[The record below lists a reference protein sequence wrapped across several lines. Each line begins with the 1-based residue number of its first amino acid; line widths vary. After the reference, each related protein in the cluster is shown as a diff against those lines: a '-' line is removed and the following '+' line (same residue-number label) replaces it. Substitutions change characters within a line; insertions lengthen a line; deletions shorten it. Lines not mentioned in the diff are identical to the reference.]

1 MFAAEKTT
9 LSIGGPFGMGLTAEG
24 DNLILRALTAAKA
37 EPQYVTLEKHLPVS
51 AGIGGGSANAAAV
64 LRMCGVDDLHIAV
77 SLGADVPVCLRSE
90 TAHMTGIGEDVT
102 LMPGLGQL
110 HALLVNPRVA
120 VSTGAI
126 FKAFDAAPDIR
137 ETPRP
142 MKTSGDLLSRALD
155 GRNDLEPIAMA
166 QAPVIGDVLRGRRLR
181 DYGLRGRDVLPAIR
195 YWRRTAFSFDTR
207 FCDRCNGVNFMD
219 GANGF
224 MGSFMLIASLALMML
239 AMTLGAMTAAILAG
253 ALCFGL
259 LGFLPYNFRRNAEIF
274 CGDVGSLLAGFIFAI
289 ASLMLVKEVPELPLL
304 YVGPILLLPFLADI
318 LMTLGSRAKRRENI
332 FAAHSTH
339 LYQRLIRSGWSHA
352 KVSFAYA
359 GAGLLCANI
368 AVFAVFNG
376 VIGSL
381 WMLLLLAFL
390 AGVLKVWAERRL

>member
-1 MFAAEKTT
+1 MMQSLFPMLHLGVMGFAAALAFSGFMIAAGVGDIPNSRSNHSQATPT
-9 LSIGGPFGMGLTAEG
+9 SGGLGLVAALGIMGLGAGMFYPQLDIGGELPFL
-24 DNLILRALTAAKA
+24 LILAFVIAALGLFDDVFEGRTRIKFALIIGVAALA
-37 EPQYVTLEKHLPVS
+37 VRV
-51 AGIGGGSANAAAV
+51 IGPPAV
-64 LRMCGVDDLHIAV
+64 LPLGVYEIALPYGV
-77 SLGADVPVCLRSE
+77 GLIGAVLWIFVC
-90 TAHMTGIGEDVT
+90 V
-102 LMPGLGQL
+102 
-110 HALLVNPRVA
+110 
-120 VSTGAI
+120 
-126 FKAFDAAPDIR
+126 
-137 ETPRP
+137 
-142 MKTSGDLLSRALD
+142 
-155 GRNDLEPIAMA
+155 
-166 QAPVIGDVLRGRRLR
+166 
-181 DYGLRGRDVLPAIR
+181 
-195 YWRRTAFSFDTR
+195 
-207 FCDRCNGVNFMD
+207 NGVNFMD

-253 ALCFGL
+253 ALSFGL

-289 ASLMLVKEVPELPLL
+289 ASLMLVKEVPALQLL

-332 FAAHSTH
+332 FVAHSTH

-381 WMLLLLAFL
+381 WILLFLAFL